1 MMKPSRHSSVASA
14 FFRATPLRLALPA
27 LALVAAFGLFV
38 SGCGDDS
45 PTTPTPAPT
54 PTPTPPTP
62 PAPPEVPTG
71 LAVASVGPD
80 YIEWTWTAV
89 EDAASYDIQMTTTE
103 NDFSESQ
110 LRNIVAPATSARFT
124 VAAETQAWARVRAKT
139 ADAESDYS
147 DAVSGTSDKMPLV
160 LTAPTGLREGDTG
173 PRFIEWTWNVVAGA
187 TAYEVQVRPN
197 NANFAQ
203 SDRIHNVAATAAPK
217 FRHTVEPETS
227 HYVRV
232 RAIAGT
238 GADRVE
244 GPWALA
250 VEGESEQQPLGVPTG
265 LEVSATGQ
273 DFIEATWDAVEGA
286 TGYTVQLDISPPY
299 NFSPTSRQT
308 EATTTRHRFTGLAS
322 GRTAHVRVR
331 ATRGSDRGEYSDPV
345 VTATEEPPVVP
356 IGTPTS
362 LTATGAT
369 RTQVT
374 INWPDVTRA
383 VTYEVQQRVGSSGNW
398 GDATCD
404 ESDDNEVTDS
414 VCTATGLTNGTEYEF
429 RVRAVPVDD
438 DDDLFRESAWSTPV
452 SATTTGRAVT
462 GGGSGDLN
470 VRWRST
476 QTEITWQWD
485 QAPSGEDFE
494 IKLLAGVQ
502 DVDRP
507 CETRADT
514 TTQFANSLS
523 RSTKLGSGAGN
534 LDPSD
539 TLLLCVR
546 TTTIEGGETE
556 TGDWSHSWAVTAPMN
571 PGDPASNA
579 HEALTED
586 GEDATLEAI
595 SLEVGILRWSVT
607 YSTQPQFDYEFAYIV
622 DELDKSDDNFQDPT
636 SNAADQRACSAA
648 ELTETTTPGGATTP
662 VVFESSVDLIP
673 FANYRMCYRALND
686 NGRSEWAYDFVEGN
700 TRYTRPAPPASVNGG
715 SVTGNRDSTGN
726 AQGTTHFKIEW
737 EITVSST
744 DAPKVDMTAAEIR
757 NDYEYTVLRTQ
768 GASAGQRAA
777 ADDVRDRCNGANP
790 GPANV
795 GGWPAHSPLNV
806 ERISDTRFRG
816 THLFE
821 YSQQFNN
828 DTSARYYYLCA
839 RTKNVTGNNNRGG
852 GVSTYTISP
861 GVQHRN
867 RTN

>member
-147 DAVSGTSDKMPLV
+147 AAVPGTSDKMPLV

-173 PRFIEWTWNVVAGA
+173 PRFIEWTWNVVASA

-197 NANFAQ
+197 DANFAQ
-203 SDRIHNVAATAAPK
+203 SDRIHDVPATAAPK

-227 HYVRV
+227 HYARV

-250 VEGESEQQPLGVPTG
+250 VEGESKQQPLGVPTG
-265 LEVSATGQ
+265 LRISATGQ
-273 DFIEATWDAVEGA
+273 DFIEASWNAVEGA

-299 NFSPTSRQT
+299 NFSPTSRQA
-308 EATTTRHRFTGLAS
+308 EAETTRHRFTGLAS

-331 ATRGSDRGEYSDPV
+331 AKRGTDRGLWSDSV
-345 VTATEEPPVVP
+345 SDETDEPPVEP
-356 IGTPTS
+356 IGTPTGLS
-362 LTATGAT
+362 ATGAT

-438 DDDLFRESAWSTPV
+438 ADDLFRESGWSTPV

-476 QTEITWQWD
+476 QTVITWLWD

-494 IKLLAGVQ
+494 YKLLEGVQ
-502 DVDRP
+502 DADDP
-507 CETRADT
+507 CATRSNPVMHLR
-514 TTQFANSLS
+514 NSLES
-523 RSTKLGSGAGN
+523 PVLSHSQTR
-534 LDPSD
+534 
-539 TLLLCVR
+539 LLCVR
-546 TTTIEGGETE
+546 TTTVEGGEPKKGE
-556 TGDWSHSWAVTAPMN
+556 WSHSWAVTAPDA
-571 PGDPASNA
+571 PGLPNA
-579 HEALTED
+579 GEPALTED
-586 GEDATLEAI
+586 GKDATG
-595 SLEVGILRWSVT
+595 SNNVEVASFRWSASF
-607 YSTQPQFDYEFAYIV
+607 STQPHFDYEFAYIV
-622 DELDKSDDNFQDPT
+622 DEYDKNDDNFRPPADD
-636 SNAADQRACSAA
+636 AASQRACSAA
-648 ELTETTTPGGATTP
+648 ELTEESAPLGSTTPSAFETTI
-662 VVFESSVDLIP
+662 DLIP
-673 FANYRMCYRALND
+673 YANYRMCYRAVND
-686 NGRSEWAYDFVEGN
+686 NGRSNWSYSWDEVHW
-700 TRYTRPAPPASVNGG
+700 RYTRPAPPTRVSGG
-715 SVTGNRDSTGN
+715 SIVGSTNEQGGAGN
-726 AQGTTHFKIEW
+726 THFRINW
-737 EITVSST
+737 DITTST
-744 DAPKVDMTAAEIR
+744 DAPKVTATNMLTAY
-757 NDYEYTVLRTQ
+757 DYIVTWST
-768 GASAGQRAA
+768 GQ
-777 ADDVRDRCNGANP
+777 DNTDR
-790 GPANV
+790 
-795 GGWPAHSPLNV
+795 
-806 ERISDTRFRG
+806 
-816 THLFE
+816 
-821 YSQQFNN
+821 
-828 DTSARYYYLCA
+828 SARPDPDVVSTRCHNPSEASDSVQPWPKNSGTGVPLVTRQSDRSFQVSHMMARDHALTTGTWYHLCVT
-839 RTKNVTGNNNRGG
+839 TKDNTSNTDRGG
-852 GVSTYTISP
+852 GDSVYTISA
-861 GVQHRN
+861 GVLHR
-867 RTN
+867 TPSP

>member
-147 DAVSGTSDKMPLV
+147 AAVPGTSDKMPLV

-173 PRFIEWTWNVVAGA
+173 PRFIEWTWNVVASA

-197 NANFAQ
+197 DANFAQ
-203 SDRIHNVAATAAPK
+203 SDRIHNVPATAAPK

-227 HYVRV
+227 HYARV

-250 VEGESEQQPLGVPTG
+250 VEGESKQQPLGVPTG
-265 LEVSATGQ
+265 LRISATGQ
-273 DFIEATWDAVEGA
+273 DFIEASWNAVEGA
-286 TGYTVQLDISPPY
+286 TGYTVQLDIQPPY
-299 NFSPTSRQT
+299 NFSPFSLQA
-308 EATTTRHRFTGLAS
+308 EATTTSHRFTDLAS

-331 ATRGSDRGEYSDPV
+331 AKRGTDRGLWSDSV
-345 VTATEEPPVVP
+345 SDETDEPPVEP
-356 IGTPTS
+356 IGTPTGLS
-362 LTATGAT
+362 ATGAT

-470 VRWRST
+470 VRWRSSDSA
-476 QTEITWQWD
+476 ITWQWD
-485 QAPSGEDFE
+485 QAPAGEDFE
-494 IKLLAGVQ
+494 FKLLEGVQ
-502 DVDRP
+502 DSDDP
-507 CETRADT
+507 CATRGAE
-514 TTQFANSLS
+514 TTQFANSLTQS
-523 RSTKLGSGAGN
+523 RNLADSQDLGTSE
-534 LDPSD
+534 

-546 TTTIEGGETE
+546 TTTTEGGETE
-556 TGDWSHSWAVTAPMN
+556 TGDWSYSWAVTAPRT
-571 PGDPASNA
+571 PGTPSSGNNA
-579 HEALTED
+579 LDAE
-586 GEDATLEAI
+586 GNDATDHEK
-595 SLEVGILRWSVT
+595 SLEVASFRWSASF
-607 YSTQPQFDYEFAYIV
+607 STQPHFDYEFAYIV
-622 DELDKSDDNFQDPT
+622 DEYDKETDNFQMPTGDPA
-636 SNAADQRACSAA
+636 SQRACSAA
-648 ELTETTTPGGATTP
+648 SLTEESAPLGSVTPTAFETTI
-662 VVFESSVDLIP
+662 DLIP
-673 FANYRMCYRALND
+673 YANYRMCYRAVND
-686 NGRSEWAYDFVEGN
+686 NGRSDWAYSFQNADL
-700 TRYTRPAPPASVNGG
+700 RYTRPAPPARIDAGR
-715 SVTGNRDSTGN
+715 VTANRDSTGN
-726 AQGTTHFKIEW
+726 AQGSSHFRIDWVITT
-737 EITVSST
+737 ST
-744 DAPKVDMTAAEIR
+744 DAPRVGANLGAITTSYD
-757 NDYEYTVLRTQ
+757 YTVIRTEGQNPAERADADALRAKCNAEPDPP
-768 GASAGQRAA
+768 GGSPVAGLARM
-777 ADDVRDRCNGANP
+777 
-790 GPANV
+790 
-795 GGWPAHSPLNV
+795 SPLRA
-806 ERISDTRFRG
+806 ERV
-816 THLFE
+816 
-821 YSQQFNN
+821 N
-828 DTSARYYYLCA
+828 DTSFRATQVIPNDTQARYYYLCA
-839 RTKNVTGNNNRGG
+839 RTNNHTGNEDRGG
-852 GVSTYTISP
+852 GVSTYTIS
-861 GVQHRN
+861 GGISHRSSN
-867 RTN
+867 